1 MTQAN
6 HTAATHTAHPA
17 TANPAVNPTVN
28 PGTNPGTSPSGSIVK
43 RSVVIAGHQ
52 TSVSLEHAFW
62 HALKQAAARR
72 GMTINDLV
80 THIDEQRAGNLSSAI
95 RVFLLEE
102 SLRGSTPAQG
112 AATSTAA

>member
-1 MTQAN
+1 MTQASRPLPHN
-6 HTAATHTAHPA
+6 GSAAPA
-17 TANPAVNPTVN
+17 GGSPAAPQT
-28 PGTNPGTSPSGSIVK
+28 GAIVK

-62 HALKQAAARR
+62 SALKQEAARR

-80 THIDEQRAGNLSSAI
+80 TRIDSQRQGNLSSAI

-102 SLRGSTPAQG
+102 SRRPSAP
-112 AATSTAA
+112 TAA

>member
-1 MTQAN
+1 MTQGN
-6 HTAATHTAHPA
+6 HTANHTAHPA
-17 TANPAVNPTVN
+17 ANPPS
-28 PGTNPGTSPSGSIVK
+28 SPSGSIVK

-52 TSVSLEHAFW
+52 TGVSLEHAFW

-80 THIDEQRAGNLSSAI
+80 THIDEQRQGNLSSAI

-102 SLRGSTPAQG
+102 SLRGSSPPQG

>member
-1 MTQAN
+1 MRPAMTQGN
-6 HTAATHTAHPA
+6 HTANHTAHPA
-17 TANPAVNPTVN
+17 ANPPS
-28 PGTNPGTSPSGSIVK
+28 SPPGSIVK

-80 THIDEQRAGNLSSAI
+80 THIDEQRQGNLSSAI

-102 SLRGSTPAQG
+102 SLRGSSPPQG

>member
-1 MTQAN
+1 MTQTSQSTNHSGAN
-6 HTAATHTAHPA
+6 HTGA
-17 TANPAVNPTVN
+17 
-28 PGTNPGTSPSGSIVK
+28 IVK

-62 HALKQAAARR
+62 NALKQAAARR
-72 GMTINDLV
+72 GVTINDLV
-80 THIDEQRAGNLSSAI
+80 TRIDSQRQGNLSSAI

-102 SLRGSTPAQG
+102 SLRGAA

>member
-6 HTAATHTAHPA
+6 RPTPHNGSVPPGITAATA
-17 TANPAVNPTVN
+17 TP
-28 PGTNPGTSPSGSIVK
+28 SPSPSALQTGAIVK

-62 HALKQAAARR
+62 TALKQEAARR
-72 GMTINDLV
+72 GLTINDLV
-80 THIDEQRAGNLSSAI
+80 TRIDSQRQGNLSSAI

-102 SLRGSTPAQG
+102 SRRPSPP
-112 AATSTAA
+112 TAA